1 MQKLS
6 NFVPALSHHL
16 KPLMRDGSQFT
27 GVLFHPRIDSGI
39 PLDSA
44 VESQQFRP
52 LHRFL
57 IIIQRRWINLRA
69 GLSIVDCEGA
79 GGGTG
84 RSGCSALRPLADI
97 YFSEKHVPARTAS
110 VQ

>member
-27 GVLFHPRIDSGI
+27 GVLFHPRFDSGI

-44 VESQQFRP
+44 VES
-52 LHRFL
+52 
-57 IIIQRRWINLRA
+57 
-69 GLSIVDCEGA
+69 
-79 GGGTG
+79 
-84 RSGCSALRPLADI
+84 
-97 YFSEKHVPARTAS
+97 
-110 VQ
+110 